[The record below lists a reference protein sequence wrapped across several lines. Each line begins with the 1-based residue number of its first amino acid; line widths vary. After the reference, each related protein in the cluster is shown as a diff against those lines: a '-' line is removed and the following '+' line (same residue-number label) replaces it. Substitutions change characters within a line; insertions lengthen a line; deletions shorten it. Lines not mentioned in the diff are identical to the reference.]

1 MLSVEGET
9 VDFLRYM
16 RKSSYYHT
24 KENPSIIDR
33 LKSKW
38 YGYRFSK
45 LSLELGFSIGR
56 DVFGYGLVI
65 PHYGTIVVNSGVRA
79 GNYCVLHTS
88 TCIGGA
94 NKIIGDGLY
103 LASGAKIMGDVNIGN
118 GVSVAAG
125 SLVNKSCGNNL
136 LLAGMPAIPIKE
148 NYPLWYDRD
157 GDKFRRRVQ
166 YIEELKK
173 IFLSS

>member
-1 MLSVEGET
+1 MWRGET

-24 KENPSIIDR
+24 KENSSIVDR
-33 LKSKW
+33 VKSEW

-56 DVFGYGLVI
+56 DVLGYGLVI

-103 LASGAKIMGDVNIGN
+103 LASGAKIMRDVNIGN

-136 LLAGMPAIPIKE
+136 LLAGMPAKPIKE

-166 YIEELKK
+166 
-173 IFLSS
+173 